1 MLGELA
7 REVRFVARP
16 IPKRRQEAV
25 RREFGSSA
33 AKEHCRRGAALTFDL
48 CFAFMVAGELTTQL
62 RSSRRSPRVASLAR
76 RPNAQDGIRKGL
88 RALTLECRWRAK
100 PAAAP
105 VAEAPLN
112 KINYLSKA
120 KCSKLDVP
128 VPPVLARPEQRL
140 GLTGKADSTNHR
152 PRLCGQGLAD
162 RSKPDQANPNKNAWI
177 CLVSFVRFG
186 AFQWVTAIPNEK
198 ILLDKLILALP
209 VGRGV
214 VR

>member
-1 MLGELA
+1 VRARHFDNGPARPCFADSVGERMLGELA

-105 VAEAPLN
+105 FAEAPLN

-128 VPPVLARPEQRL
+128 VPPVFDATGATARVDGEGGQHKPQ
-140 GLTGKADSTNHR
+140 ASTVR
-152 PRLCGQGLAD
+152 AGACRQI
-162 RSKPDQANPNKNAWI
+162 QA
-177 CLVSFVRFG
+177 
-186 AFQWVTAIPNEK
+186 
-198 ILLDKLILALP
+198 
-209 VGRGV
+209 
-214 VR
+214 